1 MAPNFPANTQSPG
14 WDRARD
20 RGGYRLKAVHDY
32 GGFVLLRWRH
42 PSTKRKRLS
51 WERRDPSGVWIP
63 GLGGTRL
70 ADLPLYDERQLRY
83 AIGSGERII
92 VVESESS
99 VDTLTKKGLYATTWA
114 GGAQNPP
121 LGRLAAS
128 LAAMT
133 VLGSRLT
140 TAVLGALI
148 CSTVLLGAAGWAI
161 GRGGRLPTGE
171 RIASTLFAGLF
182 GVLFILLKTLLH

>member
-1 MAPNFPANTQSPG
+1 MSEDDRWPSAVTESVRMRRGDRDATASGIYGVIVGAAVMSASHAERAQHVIIAVLVTLTIYWGAERYARLVAERIHGGQRFSRKGVRFQLTHG
-14 WDRARD
+14 WEMVTAS
-20 RGGYRLKAVHDY
+20 A
-32 GGFVLLRWRH
+32 
-42 PSTKRKRLS
+42 
-51 WERRDPSGVWIP
+51 
-63 GLGGTRL
+63 
-70 ADLPLYDERQLRY
+70 LPL
-83 AIGSGERII
+83 
-92 VVESESS
+92 
-99 VDTLTKKGLYATTWA
+99 LT
-114 GGAQNPP
+114 
-121 LGRLAAS
+121 